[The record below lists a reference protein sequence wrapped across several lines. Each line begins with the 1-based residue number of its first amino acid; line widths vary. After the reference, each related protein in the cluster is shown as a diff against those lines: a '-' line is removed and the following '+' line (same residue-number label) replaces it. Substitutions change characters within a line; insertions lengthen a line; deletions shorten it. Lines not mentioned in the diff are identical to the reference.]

1 MMANVAKGGAASGD
15 VAKSGVTKRDVQKAR
30 KVIPVPTL
38 HFAEGAQAGRTIRLD
53 EEVGTVGRREDN
65 AYVIQDPRVSR
76 VHAELRRVASAV
88 LVTDLDS
95 SAGTSVNGEPITGP
109 RSLHHGDRIAFG
121 PVVTVFEDP
130 AVAAQHEDET
140 LVLTMPTRAELDTP
154 HLSKRQLEVLQG
166 MAQGKTNN
174 EIGADLGVTERT
186 VKAYAQELFDKLG
199 ARNRAG
205 AVAEAARLH
214 LL

>member
-1 MMANVAKGGAASGD
+1 MA
-15 VAKSGVTKRDVQKAR
+15 DVQKAK

-38 HFAEGAQAGRTIRLD
+38 HFSEGTQAGRTIRLD
-53 EEVGTVGRREDN
+53 HEVGTVGRREDN

-76 VHAELRRVASAV
+76 VHAEIRRVSSAV
-88 LVTDLDS
+88 IVADLDS
-95 SAGTSVNGEPITGP
+95 SAGTSVNGELITGP
-109 RSLHHGDRIAFG
+109 CSLHHGDRVAFG

-140 LVLTMPTRAELDTP
+140 LVLTLPTVDELDAP

-205 AVAEAARLH
+205 AVAEAARLK
-214 LL
+214 LI

>member
-1 MMANVAKGGAASGD
+1 MSE
-15 VAKSGVTKRDVQKAR
+15 VQKAK
-30 KVIPVPTL
+30 KVVPVPTL
-38 HFAEGAQAGRTIRLD
+38 HFSEGAQAGRTIRLD
-53 EEVGTVGRREDN
+53 HEVGTVGRRDDN

-88 LVTDLDS
+88 IVADLDS
-95 SAGTSVNGEPITGP
+95 SAGTSVNGERITGP
-109 RSLHHGDRIAFG
+109 RSLHHGDRVAFG
-121 PVVTVFEDP
+121 PAVTVFEDP

-140 LVLTMPTRAELDTP
+140 LVLTMPTVEELDTP
-154 HLSKRQLEVLQG
+154 HLSKRQVEVLQG

-174 EIGADLGVTERT
+174 EIGAELGVTERT

-205 AVAEAARLH
+205 AVAEAARLK

>member
-1 MMANVAKGGAASGD
+1 VDRRS
-15 VAKSGVTKRDVQKAR
+15 STQEVTVTDVQKAK

-38 HFAEGAQAGRTIRLD
+38 HFSDGNQAGRTIRLD
-53 EEVGTVGRREDN
+53 AEVGTIGRREDN
-65 AYVIQDPRVSR
+65 TYVLQDPRVSR

-88 LVTDLDS
+88 IVMDLDS
-95 SAGTSVNGEPITGP
+95 SAGTSVNGDPITGP
-109 RSLHHGDRIAFG
+109 RSLHHGDRVGFG
-121 PVVTVFEDP
+121 PVVAVFEDP
-130 AVAAQHEDET
+130 AIAAQHEDET
-140 LVLTMPTRAELDTP
+140 LVLTMPKPDEIDMP
-154 HLSKRQLEVLQG
+154 HLSNRQLEVLQG
-166 MAQGKTNN
+166 MAQGKTNS

-214 LL
+214 IL

>member
-1 MMANVAKGGAASGD
+1 VDHGSSVQEVTVA
-15 VAKSGVTKRDVQKAR
+15 DVQKAK

-38 HFAEGAQAGRTIRLD
+38 HFSDGNQAGRTIRLD
-53 EEVGTVGRREDN
+53 AEVGTIGRREDN
-65 AYVIQDPRVSR
+65 AYVLQDPRVSR

-88 LVTDLDS
+88 IVMDLDS

-109 RSLHHGDRIAFG
+109 RSLHHGDRVGFG
-121 PVVTVFEDP
+121 PVVAVFEDP
-130 AVAAQHEDET
+130 AIAAQHEDET
-140 LVLTMPTRAELDTP
+140 LVLTMPKPEDLDRP
-154 HLSKRQLEVLQG
+154 SLSNRQLEVLQG
-166 MAQGKTNN
+166 MAQGKTNS

-214 LL
+214 IL

>member
-1 MMANVAKGGAASGD
+1 VDRRS
-15 VAKSGVTKRDVQKAR
+15 STQEVTVTDVQKAK

-38 HFAEGAQAGRTIRLD
+38 HFSDGNQAGRTIRLD
-53 EEVGTVGRREDN
+53 AEVGTIGRREDN
-65 AYVIQDPRVSR
+65 TYVLQDPRVSR

-88 LVTDLDS
+88 IVMDLDS

-109 RSLHHGDRIAFG
+109 RSLHHGDRVGFG
-121 PVVTVFEDP
+121 PVVAVFEDP
-130 AVAAQHEDET
+130 AIAAQHEDET
-140 LVLTMPTRAELDTP
+140 LVLTMPKPDELDMP
-154 HLSKRQLEVLQG
+154 HLSNRQLEVLQG
-166 MAQGKTNN
+166 MAQGKTNS

-214 LL
+214 IL

>member
-1 MMANVAKGGAASGD
+1 
-15 VAKSGVTKRDVQKAR
+15 
-30 KVIPVPTL
+30 VI
-38 HFAEGAQAGRTIRLD
+38 
-53 EEVGTVGRREDN
+53 
-65 AYVIQDPRVSR
+65 
-76 VHAELRRVASAV
+76 
-88 LVTDLDS
+88 VTDLDS

-109 RSLHHGDRIAFG
+109 RSLHHGDRVGFG

-140 LVLTMPTRAELDTP
+140 LVLRMPKPEEIDAP

-214 LL
+214 LI

>member
-1 MMANVAKGGAASGD
+1 VDRRSNTQE
-15 VAKSGVTKRDVQKAR
+15 VTVTDVQKAK

-38 HFAEGAQAGRTIRLD
+38 HFSDGNQAGRTIRLD
-53 EEVGTVGRREDN
+53 AEVGTIGRREDN
-65 AYVIQDPRVSR
+65 TYVLQDPRVSR

-88 LVTDLDS
+88 IVMDLDS

-109 RSLHHGDRIAFG
+109 RSLHHGDRVGFG
-121 PVVTVFEDP
+121 PVVAVFEDP
-130 AVAAQHEDET
+130 AIAAQHEDET
-140 LVLTMPTRAELDTP
+140 LVLTMPKPDEIDMP
-154 HLSKRQLEVLQG
+154 HLSNRQLEVLQG
-166 MAQGKTNN
+166 MAQGKTNS

-214 LL
+214 IL

>member
-1 MMANVAKGGAASGD
+1 MAE
-15 VAKSGVTKRDVQKAR
+15 VQKAR

-38 HFAEGAQAGRTIRLD
+38 HFSEGAQAGRTIRLD
-53 EEVGTVGRREDN
+53 HEVGTVGRRDDN
-65 AYVIQDPRVSR
+65 AYVVQDPRVSR
-76 VHAELRRVASAV
+76 VHAEVRRVASAV
-88 LVTDLDS
+88 IVTDLAS
-95 SAGTSVNGEPITGP
+95 SAGTTVNGERLVGP
-109 RSLHHGDRIAFG
+109 RSLHHGDRVGFG
-121 PVVTVFEDP
+121 PVITVFEDP
-130 AVAAQHEDET
+130 AVAAQGEDET
-140 LVLTMPTRAELDTP
+140 LVLTLPTVEEVDAP

-174 EIGADLGVTERT
+174 EIGAELGVTERT

-205 AVAEAARLH
+205 AVAEAARLK

>member
-1 MMANVAKGGAASGD
+1 MS
-15 VAKSGVTKRDVQKAR
+15 VQKAA

-38 HFAEGAQAGRTIRLD
+38 HFSEGSQSGRTIRLD
-53 EEVGTVGRREDN
+53 AEVGTIGRREDN
-65 AYVIQDPRVSR
+65 TYVLQDPRVSR

-88 LVTDLDS
+88 IITDLDS
-95 SAGTSVNGEPITGP
+95 SAGTSVNAEAITGP

-121 PVVTVFEDP
+121 PVVATFEDP

-140 LVLTMPTRAELDTP
+140 LVLSMPTREQLDTP
-154 HLSKRQLEVLQG
+154 HLSNRQLQVLQG
-166 MAQGKTNN
+166 MAQGKTNS